1 VTNHQDSFD
10 LFDNFFFFSS
20 LYLLSAAPR
29 LLNSLFSKS
38 RKIHSVLDSA
48 AAIALDEIFREQA
61 TRISLEGAI
70 PSKNYNTRRT
80 KTVVRVVL
88 DLERFSCPG
97 LSPTPTQVSARHV
110 GRVLSLSG
118 TVLRLGGVKTH
129 EVEFL
134 AECTRCRHRFRV
146 AADDEYTAN
155 AEMPSVCPSV
165 ISLES
170 KKCTGTSFCKVSA
183 NTPVIRDYQEML
195 ICDSAVHSATAA
207 GASWLPASLAR
218 SSKKTAVGEI
228 FGSKSSSVSDKSRSL
243 LIILEDGM
251 VDKCHPGDDVS
262 ITLTVHSRWNMC
274 HSKQRMQ
281 LVLVCRATSI
291 QLFEKRRFVQR
302 KVKITDMAAFTD
314 FWKTY
319 DITATSTSTGNLM
332 KPAKLRAL
340 QGRDVILR
348 SVCPQLFGLVSTK
361 LACLL
366 AIIGGVSRVDSSSTA
381 NIRGESHLLIVGD
394 SGTGKSQLLRYIAQ
408 AAPRAIITSGMSSTA
423 AGLTVSIANADSR
436 ANCSI
441 EAGALALADGGLCCI
456 DEFGFIRPG
465 ELTAIHEAME
475 QQTLSFAKGRV
486 VATLQT
492 RCAVVGACNTKGF
505 AHSLSAS
512 LVTSTSFS
520 QPLLSRFD
528 CVMILSDDRN
538 EDADRLL
545 STHMISL
552 HSTGTSN
559 EQIGKRNLQTETVL
573 KTAKLKL
580 DLFTAEPSSSEHESI
595 RHDSEDIKDDTEAR
609 STRPKLWP
617 LDRIR
622 SYIAL
627 VRSNIDPAIS
637 TEAEALLRGY
647 YQMQRRKKE
656 NISGHPTIRLL
667 ESLIRLTQ
675 AHARLLW
682 MDMATERDV
691 VVAVSLV
698 ENSFSQPLTSKSAQ
712 DPTLYFRGFVSDQ
725 ETHQQKLQ
733 LLQRI
738 SEELGPTW

>member
-1 VTNHQDSFD
+1 MTNHQDSFD

-423 AGLTVSIANADSR
+423 AGITVSIANADSR
-436 ANCSI
+436 ANC
-441 EAGALALADGGLCCI
+441 
-456 DEFGFIRPG
+456 
-465 ELTAIHEAME
+465 
-475 QQTLSFAKGRV
+475 
-486 VATLQT
+486 
-492 RCAVVGACNTKGF
+492 
-505 AHSLSAS
+505 
-512 LVTSTSFS
+512 
-520 QPLLSRFD
+520 
-528 CVMILSDDRN
+528 
-538 EDADRLL
+538 
-545 STHMISL
+545 
-552 HSTGTSN
+552 
-559 EQIGKRNLQTETVL
+559 
-573 KTAKLKL
+573 
-580 DLFTAEPSSSEHESI
+580 
-595 RHDSEDIKDDTEAR
+595 
-609 STRPKLWP
+609 
-617 LDRIR
+617 
-622 SYIAL
+622 
-627 VRSNIDPAIS
+627 
-637 TEAEALLRGY
+637 
-647 YQMQRRKKE
+647 
-656 NISGHPTIRLL
+656 
-667 ESLIRLTQ
+667 
-675 AHARLLW
+675 
-682 MDMATERDV
+682 
-691 VVAVSLV
+691 
-698 ENSFSQPLTSKSAQ
+698 
-712 DPTLYFRGFVSDQ
+712 
-725 ETHQQKLQ
+725 
-733 LLQRI
+733 
-738 SEELGPTW
+738 